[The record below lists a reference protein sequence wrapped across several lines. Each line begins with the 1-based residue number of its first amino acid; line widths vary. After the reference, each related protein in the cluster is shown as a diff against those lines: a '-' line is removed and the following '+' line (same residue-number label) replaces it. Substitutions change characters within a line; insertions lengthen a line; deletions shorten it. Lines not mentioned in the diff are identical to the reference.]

1 MQLDKV
7 TPAVVLENVDAETP
21 ESGNGPN
28 LTSRGGHFG
37 TDIASDSE

>member
-7 TPAVVLENVDAETP
+7 TPVVVLENVDAETP
-21 ESGNGPN
+21 ECGNGSN

-37 TDIASDSE
+37 TDTASDNE